1 MNTTIFWHWWCPG
14 WWYWCSGRCWWC
26 CCRCCC
32 RCCCC
37 RCLYVVAVVCMLF
50 LYVSVACRLLLL
62 RVGWVVVIVVT
73 GVVAVAV
80 ACMLLLKLPF
90 LLLLLLSVRFCK
102 HVQFADSAWHWLSS
116 VQIPPSFG
124 VSQPH
129 GTQSLWSEL
138 RVVLNY
144 LMRELSN
151 DNIHNLIA
159 TKSSNK

>member
-1 MNTTIFWHWWCPG
+1 MVLLH
-14 WWYWCSGRCWWC
+14 
-26 CCRCCC
+26 
-32 RCCCC
+32 
-37 RCLYVVAVVCMLF
+37 
-50 LYVSVACRLLLL
+50 VSVACRLFLL

-90 LLLLLLSVRFCK
+90 LLLLLSFVRFCK
-102 HVQFADSAWHWLSS
+102 HVQFADSASHLQSS
-116 VQIPPSFG
+116 VQVPPSFG

-129 GTQSLWSEL
+129 GTQSLRSEL

-144 LMRELSN
+144 FMRELSN

-159 TKSSNK
+159 TKSSNE